1 MDFVQLLLLKINQF
15 VSNPQVLE
23 WVVNN
28 RFLMI
33 VFVIVLLKFKYA
45 TYSSLW
51 LSALINIPGTVLH
64 ETMHFLVGL
73 FTNAR
78 PTSFDLIPRKDGFG
92 NYVMGSVGFRNVTSY
107 NAIPSA
113 LAPLILLPI
122 GYWLNM
128 WYFANVN
135 ISLLNYV
142 FYILLQ
148 TIIIENAV
156 PSSTDFK
163 VAFSYPIGVVLYA
176 FITVFAIVYW
186 L

>member
-1 MDFVQLLLLKINQF
+1 MDFVQLLFIKLNRIID
-15 VSNPQVLE
+15 NPQTLD
-23 WVVNN
+23 WIVNN

-45 TYSSLW
+45 TYSSMW
-51 LSALINIPGTVLH
+51 LSALINIPGTILH

-78 PTSFDLIPRKDGFG
+78 PTSFDLIPKKDGYG

-107 NAIPSA
+107 NALPSA
-113 LAPLILLPI
+113 LAPLFLLPI
-122 GYWLNM
+122 GYWLNV

-135 ISLLNYV
+135 ITIFNYMI
-142 FYILLQ
+142 YILLQ

-163 VAFSYPIGVVLYA
+163 VAFSYPLGIILYG
-176 FITVFAIVYW
+176 FILVCSIIY
-186 L
+186 LL